1 MQIAVPESL
10 TRRTS
15 TQEWIARGLILLL
28 LVSLRWIAFR
38 SAGALWRDEVHS
50 LDMATGTY
58 DSWLY
63 ALTNDSFPALWQVTL
78 RGWVAFFGAGD
89 ISARWLGFLIG
100 LSVIP
105 AIWWA
110 SKPFGVSFPYWSLV
124 FLGLD
129 PNLIIFGGEVRGY
142 GLGVIALLILIGV
155 AGRVGFAPTIQ
166 GWITLLFASLVAVHY
181 SYTNCFMLAA
191 VLTALAVGAV
201 RHRLYRN
208 AVVFMAIGLFA
219 AGTMLPYVLWVMP
232 RLAKVVHQSPSS
244 FVDRF
249 HVFMDAIE
257 WGGTIRP
264 IAWSLVTMT
273 GIWVAVRKAFTK
285 IDPENIDVD
294 TDRATFLLSFAVL
307 GTLGFWAYVQ
317 GLGVSTQQWYY
328 LPLLTVLAVTAD
340 LTHSMWAM
348 RRSEYPLRT
357 AKIAAVVGL
366 AIASQMCLTSTGP
379 LVVFRMTA
387 VDLVA
392 EHLKEHAKKNDL
404 VVVTPWYFGH
414 SFNRYY
420 HGPAEWI
427 MLPNIDRR
435 AFVAGYVEVHEKRL
449 PLSTPESIKPELELI
464 RQTLQSGGRIWW
476 VGAISTLSPGQ
487 VPLTLT
493 AAPDPV
499 HGWSEKY
506 YNESWW
512 QLAMAEA
519 RSVGFEMKLVD
530 VPRPS
535 FINWPEN
542 TPLYVIEPTGKADTA
557 IYHR

>member
-1 MQIAVPESL
+1 MQTAVPESL
-10 TRRTS
+10 PHQTS
-15 TQEWIARGLILLL
+15 TQEWIARGLILV
-28 LVSLRWIAFR
+28 LVVGLRWIAFR

-63 ALTNDSFPALWQVTL
+63 ALTNDSFPALWQITL
-78 RGWVAFFGAGD
+78 RGWVSLFGAGD
-89 ISARWLGFLIG
+89 QSARWLGFLLG

-110 SKPFGVSFPYWSLV
+110 CKPFGVTFPYWTLV

-129 PNLIIFGGEVRGY
+129 PNLIVFGGEVRGY
-142 GLGVIALLILIGV
+142 GLGVIALLILFGV
-155 AGRVGFAPTIQ
+155 AGRVGFSPTIK
-166 GWITLLFASLVAVHY
+166 GWGALVLSSLVAVHC

-191 VLTALAVGAV
+191 VLTALAIGAV
-201 RHRLYRN
+201 RHRLYRQ
-208 AVVFMAIGLFA
+208 AFVFMVIGVLA
-219 AGTMLPYVLWVMP
+219 ACTMLPYVLWVMP
-232 RLAKVVHQSPSS
+232 RLAKVVHQSPTS

-249 HVFMDAIE
+249 HVFMDAID
-257 WGGTIRP
+257 WGGSIRP
-264 IAWSLVTMT
+264 IAWVLVALT
-273 GIWVAVRKAFTK
+273 GIWIAVRKAFSR
-285 IDPENIDVD
+285 IDPENLDIDI
-294 TDRATFLLSFAVL
+294 DRATFLLSFAIL
-307 GTLGFWAYVQ
+307 GMLGFWAYVQ

-328 LPLLTVLAVTAD
+328 LPLLAIMALTAD
-340 LTHSMWAM
+340 LTHNMWAM

-366 AIASQMCLTSTGP
+366 AIACQICLTRTGP
-379 LVVFRMTA
+379 LVAYRMTA

-392 EHLKEHAKKNDL
+392 NHLKDNAKEHDL
-404 VVVTPWYFGH
+404 VIVTPWYYGH

-427 MLPNIDRR
+427 MLPNIDRQ

-464 RQTLQSGGRIWW
+464 RKTLQSGGRIWW
-476 VGAISTLSPGQ
+476 VGAFSTLLPGQ
-487 VPLTLT
+487 APLTLT

-499 HGWSEKY
+499 YGWTEKY

-512 QLAMAEA
+512 QLAISEA

-535 FINWPEN
+535 YVNPPEN
-542 TPLYVIEPTGKADTA
+542 TPLYVLEPTGTPDTA
-557 IYHR
+557 IYPQ